1 MIPFLELQTRVQALL
16 RDSVFFS
23 TWKPD
28 EILIEDKSSI
38 TVRVAKAVGEATGFV
53 IVITTASGENPV
65 TARGRVVL
73 QETITVAITRSY
85 IYEGPSL
92 LEAVDA
98 AIRCLHGAWTAT
110 DERTMRDP
118 QNQFRLV
125 SHTPITPPENIGAD
139 IHHVNFS
146 APVTFRFEDPA

>member
-1 MIPFLELQTRVQALL
+1 MIPFLELQARVQALL

-23 TWKPD
+23 TWKPE

-38 TVRVAKAVGEATGFV
+38 TVRLAKALGDATGIV
-53 IVITTASGENPV
+53 IVITTAKGDTPV
-65 TARGRVVL
+65 VNRGRVVL
-73 QETITVAITRSY
+73 QETLTIAISRSF

-92 LEAVDA
+92 LDAVDA
-98 AIRCLHGAWTAT
+98 AIRCVHGAWTAT

-125 SHTPITPPENIGAD
+125 NHEPIAPPDGVDAD
-139 IHHVNFS
+139 IHHVTFT
-146 APVTFRFEDPA
+146 APVSFRFEDPA

>member
-1 MIPFLELQTRVQALL
+1 MIPFLELQARVQALL
-16 RDSVFFS
+16 RDSSFFS
-23 TWKPD
+23 AWKPD
-28 EILIEDKSSI
+28 EILIEEKSSI
-38 TVRVAKAVGEATGFV
+38 TVRLSEALGKATGFV
-53 IVITTASGENPV
+53 IVITTAKGDTPV
-65 TARGRVVL
+65 AVRGRVVL
-73 QETITVAITRSY
+73 QETITVAISRSY

-98 AIRCLHGAWTAT
+98 AIRCIHGSWTAT

-125 SHTPITPPENIGAD
+125 NHEPIAPPEGIDAD
-139 IHHVNFS
+139 IHHVTFS